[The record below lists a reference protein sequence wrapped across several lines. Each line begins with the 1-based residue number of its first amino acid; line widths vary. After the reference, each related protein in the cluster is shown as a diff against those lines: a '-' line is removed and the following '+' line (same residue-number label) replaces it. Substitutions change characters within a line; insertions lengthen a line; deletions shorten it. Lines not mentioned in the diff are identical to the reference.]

1 MLPIYQVNI
10 KTPGNSSATALLTP
24 TPALGIHQYAK
35 HDPDNTLLVDFEN
48 HLHRLN
54 ISTLII
60 RYCIAELLRFLQWFI
75 QTVDEEVKVERI
87 TPSVIQR
94 YEKHLLKVDDLGT
107 SNRKMQ
113 KKALSIITN
122 WAGSKQIQNKP
133 STHTKYYAVNRQ
145 NHKWLNQEQQ
155 THLFHAIEK
164 DVHLSKKRYPRR
176 WITRQRDASLVIFM
190 LQTGLRL
197 TETVSLQ
204 NCDVHLSMHQGN
216 VSIRHGKTS
225 RHRVVPLNDKAYRTM
240 QEWYTVRPQSKF
252 IWTVAN
258 GKHDQALSGRAVQ
271 RILNRY
277 AKAANIN
284 NLTPIVCR
292 HTFARNLVSS
302 GVRLEEAAALLGL
315 SSLDAIR
322 VYIPQS
328 GSSTC

>member
-1 MLPIYQVNI
+1 MLPIYHVNI
-10 KTPGNSSATALLTP
+10 KTPGNSPATAPLTP

-35 HDPDNTLLVDFEN
+35 HDPGNTLLVDFEN

-94 YEKHLLKVDDLGT
+94 YEQHLLKVDDLGT

-133 STHTKYYAVNRQ
+133 STHVKNYAVNRQ
-145 NHKWLNQEQQ
+145 NQRWLNQEQQ

-164 DVHLSKKRYPRR
+164 DVQLSKKRYPRR

-197 TETVSLQ
+197 AETVSLQ
-204 NCDVHLSMHQGN
+204 NCDVQLSIHQGN
-216 VSIRHGKTS
+216 VSIRHDRIR
-225 RHRVVPLNDKAYRTM
+225 RHRVVPLSDKACRAI
-240 QEWYTVRPQSKF
+240 QEWHTVRPPSKF
-252 IWTVAN
+252 LWTVAN

-271 RILNRY
+271 RIMNRY
-277 AKAANIN
+277 AKAAKIDK
-284 NLTPIVCR
+284 LTPIVCR
-292 HTFARNLVSS
+292 HTFARNRVSS
-302 GVRLEEAAALLGL
+302 GVRLEEVAALLGL

-328 GSSTC
+328 ESSTC